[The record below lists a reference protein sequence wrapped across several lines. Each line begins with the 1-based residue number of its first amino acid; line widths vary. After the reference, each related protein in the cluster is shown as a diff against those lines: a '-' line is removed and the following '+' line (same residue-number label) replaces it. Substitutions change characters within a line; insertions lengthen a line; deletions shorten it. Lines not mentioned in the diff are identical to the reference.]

1 LKTTSFTFSSL
12 ALLIALV
19 QPVNAATLED
29 ALAAARLA
37 DFKTAAAIYTELAEK
52 GDVKA
57 QYNLGLMY
65 IRGDGVEQSYT
76 EGAKWHRKA
85 AEQGYAEAQYSLGAL
100 HFNRDIPTEDYAEAA
115 NWYLKAAE
123 QGHLKA
129 QLNMGILYFRGD
141 IVEQNLEESV
151 KWYQK
156 AAEQGNA
163 EAQFNLGNMI
173 TRGMGVPAEDIVR
186 GTMWVLVSI
195 ENPDVGK
202 KIISKTKVANFN
214 AAKMTPEQKA
224 ETREL
229 ANQCKAKNYKGC

>member
-1 LKTTSFTFSSL
+1 MKTFNVTFSSF
-12 ALLIALV
+12 AFLIALM
-19 QPVNAATLED
+19 QPLNAATLED
-29 ALAAARLA
+29 ALAATRAA
-37 DFKTAAAIYTELAEK
+37 DYKTASAIYHDLAEK

-76 EGAKWHRKA
+76 EAAKWHRKA
-85 AEQGYAEAQYSLGAL
+85 AEQGYADAQYSLAAM
-100 HFNRDIPTEDYAEAA
+100 HFNRDIPTEDYVEAA

-123 QGHLKA
+123 QGHVKA
-129 QLNMGILYFRGD
+129 QLNLGILYFRGD
-141 IVEQNLEESV
+141 IYEEDMEESV
-151 KWYQK
+151 KWYLK

-173 TRGMGVPAEDIVR
+173 TRGLGVPAEDIVR

-202 KIISKTKVANFN
+202 RIVSKTKIANFN
-214 AAKMTPEQKA
+214 ATKMTEEQKQ
-224 ETREL
+224 ETRTL
-229 ANQCKAKNYKGC
+229 ANECKAKNYKGC

>member
-1 LKTTSFTFSSL
+1 MRVRSAVMIVMVALISAAGAIAASSD
-12 ALLIALV
+12 
-19 QPVNAATLED
+19 D
-29 ALAAARLA
+29 AFFAYQKG
-37 DFKTAAAIYTELAEK
+37 DYKTAIKLLTPLAEA
-52 GDVKA
+52 GDDKA

-85 AEQGYAEAQYSLGAL
+85 AEQGYAEAQYSMGAL
-100 HFNRDIPTEDYAEAA
+100 HFNRDIPTEDYVEAA

-123 QGHLKA
+123 QGHSKA
-129 QLNMGILYFRGD
+129 QMNMGILYFRGD
-141 IVEQNLEESV
+141 ILEQNYEESV
-151 KWYQK
+151 KWYLK

-173 TRGMGVPAEDIVR
+173 TRGMGVPEPDLMR

-202 KIISKTKVANFN
+202 RIISKIKIANFN
-214 AAKMTPEQKA
+214 ASKMTPEQKA
-224 ETREL
+224 ETREM
-229 ANQCKAKNYKGC
+229 ANQCKAKNYIGC

>member
-1 LKTTSFTFSSL
+1 MAF
-12 ALLIALV
+12 LIALV
-19 QPVNAATLED
+19 QPVSAATLEE
-29 ALAAARLA
+29 ALAASKMA
-37 DFKTAAAIYTELAEK
+37 DYKTAAAIYTELAEK
-52 GDVKA
+52 GDAKA

-65 IRGDGVEQSYT
+65 IRGDGVEQSYA

-85 AEQGYAEAQYSLGAL
+85 AEQGYAEAQYSLAAL
-100 HFNRDIPTEDYAEAA
+100 HFNRDIPTEDYLEAA

-123 QGHLKA
+123 QGHVKA

-141 IVEQNLEESV
+141 IFEQNLEESV
-151 KWYQK
+151 KWYLK

-202 KIISKTKVANFN
+202 RIISKTKIANFN
-214 AAKMTPEQKA
+214 ASKMTPEQKA

-229 ANQCKAKNYKGC
+229 ANQCKAKNYIGC